1 MPKPYTF
8 PTLYNEV
15 LQLKISEL
23 KKWEY
28 LNPNKIQSGTITW
41 NRNGNKTG
49 SISIT
54 VITSKKNPFVEFS
67 YTYNDNSRNYKV
79 KLISVPSNL
88 GKGIIWYFL
97 CPKTNKR
104 CRILYSINGYFYH
117 REAFKKGMYES
128 QRLSKS
134 LRQMDKTFGAYF
146 KVDNLY
152 SQLYQKHFKK
162 TYAGK
167 PTKRYLKI
175 MRELKKSEDITFADI
190 KGMLFK

>member
-1 MPKPYTF
+1 M
-8 PTLYNEV
+8 
-15 LQLKISEL
+15 LQLKVSEL

-104 CRILYSINGYFYH
+104 CRILYSISGYFYH
-117 REAFKKGMYES
+117 R
-128 QRLSKS
+128 
-134 LRQMDKTFGAYF
+134 
-146 KVDNLY
+146 
-152 SQLYQKHFKK
+152 
-162 TYAGK
+162 
-167 PTKRYLKI
+167 
-175 MRELKKSEDITFADI
+175 
-190 KGMLFK
+190 